1 MKCAGAFLL
10 LGACLLCGIRAA
22 KQLDRNAAQ
31 IRLLRQLVTD
41 LMNELRY
48 TLAPVGQL
56 LQTLAGHAAYRELAF
71 LQNAA
76 ANADAFP
83 QSWQAA
89 VQSDRQLMPEAA
101 AVLETVG
108 QTLGSTALDGQLS
121 ALELCCERLSSLQAA
136 AEQSALK
143 KGALYSSLGLF
154 GGLFCVILLL

>member
-101 AVLETVG
+101 AVDTYSPARPRNVP
-108 QTLGSTALDGQLS
+108 SNCCMLS
-121 ALELCCERLSSLQAA
+121 VCFCYQSSCSPLI
-136 AEQSALK
+136 SAPHRSQK
-143 KGALYSSLGLF
+143 FLF
-154 GGLFCVILLL
+154 SIQCS